1 MLQSVLDPEAAK
13 VVLKPQMAAI
23 RTSALT
29 CSETAKRMEKSFNDW
44 LYYACEMHAACV
56 EQERSTTDQIV
67 MDEINRAVE
76 QCKLDLQ
83 KDTVAT
89 AKQATDLLGK
99 QVETSSEAF
108 KKASDEFPSG

>member
-1 MLQSVLDPEAAK
+1 
-13 VVLKPQMAAI
+13 
-23 RTSALT
+23 
-29 CSETAKRMEKSFNDW
+29 MEKSFNDW

-56 EQERSTTDQIV
+56 EQERSTTDQLV
-67 MDEINRAVE
+67 TQEISKAVE

-83 KDTVAT
+83 KDSVAT